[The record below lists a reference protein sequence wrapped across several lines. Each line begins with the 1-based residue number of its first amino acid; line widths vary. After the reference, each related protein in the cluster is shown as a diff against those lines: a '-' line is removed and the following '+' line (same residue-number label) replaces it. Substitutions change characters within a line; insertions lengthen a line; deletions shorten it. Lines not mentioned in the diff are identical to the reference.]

1 MSYSYDYYVKTCLML
16 KKNGFYPKRILDIGA
31 NVCQTADIMREVW
44 PTADIMLFEGNEN
57 VEPLYIQ
64 KRFNYQIKLL
74 GSYNGFVNFYS
85 TKWSPICS
93 GNSIYREKSD
103 TYNDEN
109 VIVEKKPIYKLDDS
123 VVGIYDMIKIDTQG
137 SELDIINGGLETFS
151 KAKVVIAEVSLI
163 DYNEGGCTKQQIIDK
178 LTELKFDFISIIES
192 VLKNNTETIAESL
205 FFIRP

>member
-1 MSYSYDYYVKTCLML
+1 MGYSYDYYIKNCLML
-16 KKNGFYPKRILDIGA
+16 KKNGFHPRRILDIGA

-44 PTADIMLFEGNEN
+44 PSADIMLFEGNEN

-74 GSYNGFVNFYS
+74 GSFNGSVDFYS

-137 SELDIINGGLETFS
+137 SELDIINGGIETFS

-192 VLKNNTETIAESL
+192 VTNNQRIIAESL
-205 FFIRP
+205 LFIRP